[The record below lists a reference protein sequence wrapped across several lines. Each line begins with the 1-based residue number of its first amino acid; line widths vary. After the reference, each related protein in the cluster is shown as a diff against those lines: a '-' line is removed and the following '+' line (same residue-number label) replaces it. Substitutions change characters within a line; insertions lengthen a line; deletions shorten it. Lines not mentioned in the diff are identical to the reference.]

1 MVNGN
6 IFSRFMSLTIT
17 FYEEKKNNVKSHNF
31 VFELQT
37 FSLMF
42 VDVKRKA
49 KAKYPTDPPNPLPL
63 KKKKKTW
70 AFFSITHSALAEG
83 KRSLVKDYTAWP
95 RNVKC
100 CQTIR

>member
-1 MVNGN
+1 METF
-6 IFSRFMSLTIT
+6 FSRFMSLTIT
-17 FYEEKKNNVKSHNF
+17 FYEEKKDIKSHNF

-42 VDVKRKA
+42 VKVKRKA
-49 KAKYPTDPPNPLPL
+49 KAKTPMTPHSL
-63 KKKKKTW
+63 KKKEKKKDMG
-70 AFFSITHSALAEG
+70 FFSITHSALAED

-100 CQTIR
+100 CQNIR

>member
-1 MVNGN
+1 METF
-6 IFSRFMSLTIT
+6 FSQFMSLTIT
-17 FYEEKKNNVKSHNF
+17 FYEEKKKNIKSHNF

-42 VDVKRKA
+42 VKVKRKGKGKVPHWQA
-49 KAKYPTDPPNPLPL
+49 PPTPLHL
-63 KKKKKTW
+63 KKTW
-70 AFFSITHSALAEG
+70 AFSGITHSAFAKD

-100 CQTIR
+100 CQNIR

>member
-1 MVNGN
+1 METF
-6 IFSRFMSLTIT
+6 FSRFMSLTIT
-17 FYEEKKNNVKSHNF
+17 FYEEKKDIKSHNF

-42 VDVKRKA
+42 VKVKRKA
-49 KAKYPTDPPNPLPL
+49 KAKNPKDSPLL
-63 KKKKKTW
+63 KKKKKRHGL
-70 AFFSITHSALAEG
+70 FFSITHSALAED

-100 CQTIR
+100 CQNIR